1 MAHCGQNM
9 KILITGAYG
18 FVGTNL
24 CRHLAGKGHECIALD
39 LPDARRDDVPYSSF
53 LSWDDLAALPAVDTV
68 VHLAGKAHD
77 TKNTSAPQSYFD
89 VNVGLTQRIFSAAEG
104 KAKRFI
110 YFSSI
115 KALDGDTPYA
125 QSKREAEKWLN
136 GRAIVLE
143 PAMIHGPGNKG
154 NLNLLVKVVKKGI
167 PWPLA
172 AFENRRSFTSI
183 GNICAAVEAL
193 AERGENGT
201 YPICDDAPVGTNR
214 LIELIAEAYG
224 MKARLWKVPRWIM
237 RLTASAGTVLHLP
250 LNGERLGKLTE
261 DSLVD
266 NSAIRAA
273 LGWDR
278 MPVGAEEGLKATL
291 AEFARA
297 DRLEESPRRETKE
310 VNHV

>member
-1 MAHCGQNM
+1 M

-24 CRHLAGKGHECIALD
+24 CGYLAEKGHVCYALD
-39 LPDARRDDVPYSSF
+39 LPEARREGVPYTSF
-53 LSWDDLAALPAVDTV
+53 FSWDDLEKLPEVDAV

-77 TKNTSAPQSYFD
+77 MKKVSSPQSYFD
-89 VNVGLTQRIFSAAEG
+89 VNVGLTQKIFMATEG
-104 KAKRFI
+104 KTKRFI

-115 KALDGDTPYA
+115 KAIDGDTPYA
-125 QSKREAEKWLN
+125 QSKHEAEKWLN

-154 NLNLLVKVVKKGI
+154 NLNLLVQVVKKGI

-201 YPICDDAPVGTNR
+201 YPICDDLPVSTNR

-224 MKARLWKVPRWIM
+224 KKARFWKVPRGMM
-237 RLTASAGTVLHLP
+237 RMVASMGSVLHLP
-250 LNGERLGKLTE
+250 LNRERLGKLTE
-261 DSLVD
+261 NSIVD
-266 NSAIRAA
+266 NSALRAA
-273 LGWDR
+273 LGWR
-278 MPVGAEEGLKATL
+278 KMPVGAEDGLRATL

-297 DRLEESPRRETKE
+297 DQQEEGRLHRETKGAKY
-310 VNHV
+310 V

>member
-1 MAHCGQNM
+1 M

-24 CRHLAGKGHECIALD
+24 CRYLAAKGHTCIALD
-39 LPDARRDDVPYSSF
+39 LPEARKEGVPYASF
-53 LSWDDLAALPAVDTV
+53 LSWDDLGKLPEVDAV

-77 TKNTSAPQSYFD
+77 MKKVSSPQSYFD
-89 VNVGLTQRIFSAAEG
+89 VNVGLTQKIFTATEG
-104 KAKRFI
+104 KTKRFI

-115 KALDGDTPYA
+115 KAIDGDTPYA

-136 GRAIVLE
+136 GRVIVLE

-154 NLNLLVKVVKKGI
+154 NLNLLVQVVKKGI

-172 AFENRRSFTSI
+172 AFENKRSFTSI

-201 YPICDDAPVGTNR
+201 YPICDDKPISTNR

-224 MKARLWKVPRWIM
+224 KKARLWKVPRGIM
-237 RLTASAGTVLHLP
+237 RMVASVGSVLHLP
-250 LNGERLGKLTE
+250 LNRERLGKLTE
-261 DSLVD
+261 NSMVD
-266 NSAIRAA
+266 NSALRAA
-273 LGWDR
+273 LGWR
-278 MPVGAEEGLKATL
+278 EMPVGAEEGLQATL

-297 DRLEESPRRETKE
+297 DKQEESWRIYRETKE
-310 VNHV
+310 AKYV